1 MSMKHDN
8 NKNLNPLSRKAL
20 RVSGGGAKPQKIN
33 DLAVY
38 NIEQSIAPLKQIRL
52 TALDKMRVVGWAYL
66 PNTLKWS
73 DSEHTQSSQTCKD
86 ERFRMTNF
94 LSRSV
99 KKLRRKPCAA
109 LPLWLITDSLYLRT
123 KFSLSKNSARKVP
136 VARFE

>member
-20 RVSGGGAKPQKIN
+20 EASGAEPQKIN

-38 NIEQSIAPLKQIRL
+38 NIEQSIAPQKQIRL
-52 TALDKMRVVGWAYL
+52 TQLDKMRIVGRAYL

-73 DSEHTQSSQTCKD
+73 DSEHTQSLQTSNDK
-86 ERFRMTNF
+86 RFRMTNF
-94 LSRSV
+94 LSCSV
-99 KKLRRKPCAA
+99 KSLRRKPCAA

-123 KFSLSKNSARKVP
+123 KFSLSEAVRK
-136 VARFE
+136 F